1 MRQVLCCGRG
11 ADRHH
16 VGGKHSIV
24 VFYQLAQCGVQW
36 DVRDGLPDVGE
47 DIPFVVKGGVFELGQ
62 GGCNLGLQ
70 AGGEM
75 LAAGCSRNTECVG
88 YGKAGLSH
96 SDEVGR
102 LCSKG
107 DAGDIG
113 GGVKWYDFDYVH
125 SP

>member
-1 MRQVLCCGRG
+1 
-11 ADRHH
+11 
-16 VGGKHSIV
+16 
-24 VFYQLAQCGVQW
+24 
-36 DVRDGLPDVGE
+36 
-47 DIPFVVKGGVFELGQ
+47 
-62 GGCNLGLQ
+62 
-70 AGGEM
+70 M

-125 SP
+125 SPEFLCYCRQRSRKAVRRALI